1 MLSMNSSKRK
11 TKAKNCGM
19 SLWDDLKTRQF
30 DNLIMSDPGSS
41 IRTRIRNKLLNEYF
55 QYQYANTGLSHF
67 SVSSRERPLRFA

>member
-19 SLWDDLKTRQF
+19 SRWDDLKMRQF
-30 DNLIMSDPGSS
+30 ENLIMSDPGTSK
-41 IRTRIRNKLLNEYF
+41 RTRVKNKLLNGYF
-55 QYQYANTGLSHF
+55 HYQYANTGLSHF